1 MSLRLKFMHPDLR
14 EERKMMKR
22 YAAYAL
28 AIGIL
33 FDIFAALTGKQV
45 AAAGDDESV
54 LQADHAFV
62 QAMQKSDRVSLGTL
76 LDADFTWTDSEGKTQ
91 TKTEIL
97 QKLPTPANG
106 YDAAAKERTYGAVG
120 TVQVNSGKAY
130 VLRVWVKRSSGWRA
144 LVYHEVVQLAAPP
157 VAGGPGVKDCENP
170 CKTVP
175 YKPKNEAEQGIITS
189 WQQLETAVTAHD
201 SAGWSPHVAE
211 EFIQVSSNN
220 DHPLDKAGRMGVLD
234 KQKQAAAGSAPAP
247 LVSARMFDFGDTV
260 VMTCLHQPY
269 HGKPIHVSRVWIK
282 RDGKWVMSIS
292 YQTTIQAAPAQAD

>member
-1 MSLRLKFMHPDLR
+1 
-14 EERKMMKR
+14 MKR

-28 AIGIL
+28 VTGIL
-33 FDIFAALTGKQV
+33 FGISAALTGNQV
-45 AAAGDDESV
+45 AAAGDDEAV
-54 LQADHAFV
+54 LQADHAFI
-62 QAMQKSDRVSLGTL
+62 QAIAKSDKAPLDRL

-91 TKTEIL
+91 TKADIL
-97 QKLPTPANG
+97 QNLPPPASG
-106 YDAAAKERTYGAVG
+106 YDAAARERTYGDVG
-120 TVQVNSGKAY
+120 TVQVSSGKTY
-130 VLRVWVKRSSGWRA
+130 VVRVWVKRSSGWRA

-157 VAGGPGVKDCENP
+157 AAGGPGVKDCENP

-175 YKPKNEAEQGIITS
+175 YKPRNESEQGIITS
-189 WQQLETAVTAHD
+189 WQELETAVTAHD

-220 DHPLDKAGRMGVLD
+220 DHPLDKAGRMAVLD
-234 KQKQAAAGSAPAP
+234 KQRLAAVGSAPAP
-247 LVSARMFDFGDTV
+247 LVSAHMFDFGDSV

-282 RDGKWVMSIS
+282 RDGKWVMAIS

>member
-1 MSLRLKFMHPDLR
+1 MT
-14 EERKMMKR
+14 KR
-22 YAAYAL
+22 YAASAL

-33 FDIFAALTGKQV
+33 FGIFVVLTGNRV
-45 AAAGDDESV
+45 AVAGDDDAV

-62 QAMQKSDRVSLGTL
+62 QAIAKSDKTSLGKL

-91 TKTEIL
+91 TKGEL
-97 QKLPTPANG
+97 LKNLPSPAAG
-106 YDAAAKERTYGAVG
+106 YDAEAKERTYGDVG

-157 VAGGPGVKDCENP
+157 AAAGPGVKDCENP

-189 WQQLETAVTAHD
+189 WQQLETAVTGHD

-234 KQKQAAAGSAPAP
+234 KQKLAAAGSAPAP
-247 LVSARMFDFGDTV
+247 LVSARMFDFGDSV

-282 RDGKWVMSIS
+282 RDAKWVMAIS